1 MGNGDMPPV
10 KLEQVFF
17 LPEAVSWDSHVSRCR
32 PSMGTSRDQN
42 AIARRCAW
50 SGVIEDH
57 HFGTHTTASSFGD
70 LDQFFVLQAKY
81 HCYAGE
87 ISTPGALTGLSVPR
101 KLGLSNGHTREKDQ
115 KGHRA
120 LSRCSFARTV
130 ISYPYES
137 RKTR

>member
-10 KLEQVFF
+10 KLEQIFF

-32 PSMGTSRDQN
+32 PSMGTSRDRN

-101 KLGLSNGHTREKDQ
+101 KLGPQQRTYER
-115 KGHRA
+115 KGSKGPQSPCRVVR
-120 LSRCSFARTV
+120 LPAR
-130 ISYPYES
+130 
-137 RKTR
+137 